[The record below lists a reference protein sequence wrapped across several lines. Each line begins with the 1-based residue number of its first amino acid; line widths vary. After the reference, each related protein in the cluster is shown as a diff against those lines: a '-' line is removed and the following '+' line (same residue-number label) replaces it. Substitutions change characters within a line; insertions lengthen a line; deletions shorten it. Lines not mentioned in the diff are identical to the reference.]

1 MKRIITGLVLAGLV
15 AAITVVPASA
25 ATSGKTASV
34 TVNTYISV
42 TLTDNNTSG
51 LVWGNLD
58 PGVVQ
63 QDEEA
68 VAAANPSIVIAA
80 GAENNADTD
89 INVYGTDFSDGG
101 TNSFAIT
108 NAYWHT
114 SDVPASST
122 TMKLQASKDTVTT
135 LSASGSVDIYHYLSI
150 PNGQTAATYTST
162 FTYESVGGT
171 FS

>member
-34 TVNTYISV
+34 TVNTYVSV
-42 TLTDNNTSG
+42 TLTDNGAAG
-51 LVWGNLD
+51 LDFGSLD

-63 QDEEA
+63 QDE
-68 VAAANPSIVIAA
+68 AANPSASIVIAA

-89 INVYGTDFSDGG
+89 INVYGVDFSDGG

-122 TMKLQASKDTVTT
+122 TMKVVGSKDTVGT
-135 LSASGSVDIYHYLSI
+135 LSASESVSIWHYISI
-150 PNGQTAATYTST
+150 PNAQAAASYTST
-162 FTYESVGGT
+162 FTYESTVGT
-171 FS
+171 IT